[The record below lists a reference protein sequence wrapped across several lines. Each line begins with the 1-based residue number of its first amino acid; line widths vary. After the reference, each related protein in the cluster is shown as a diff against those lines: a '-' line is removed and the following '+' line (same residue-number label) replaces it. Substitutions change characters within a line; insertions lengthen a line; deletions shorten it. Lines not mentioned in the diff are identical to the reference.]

1 MNNVTNRYAS
11 IGKRL
16 IALIIDGVI
25 LSVVS
30 WLFFD
35 KNYSFTGPGLSMG
48 FIPMIIAWL
57 YFSLQESSAKQA
69 TFGKRVMDIHIVGK
83 DGSKIDFK
91 QSSIRFFSKLL
102 SSFLLLFGYIMA
114 FFNDERRTLHD
125 RLADTLVV
133 DDQ

>member
-1 MNNVTNRYAS
+1 MKKEVTLYAS
-11 IGKRL
+11 IGTRL
-16 IALIIDGVI
+16 IALIIDGVV
-25 LSVVS
+25 LSIVG

-35 KNYSFTGPGLSMG
+35 QSYSFTSPGLFMG
-48 FIPMIIAWL
+48 FIPLIVAWL

-69 TFGKRVMDIHIVGK
+69 TFGKRVMDIHIIAK

-102 SSFLLLFGYIMA
+102 SSFLLLIGYIMA
-114 FFNDERRTLHD
+114 FFNEERRTLHD

-133 DDQ
+133 DD